1 MKTVHWQWICFPT
14 GLELLALTRKLIST
28 VPIRFFKQWFNCILL
43 NYLLFFLHFVLL
55 GPNGVF
61 DLKKNFALIELIE
74 RLHASETTE
83 IFSPSF
89 IERERELAVP
99 CDENETH
106 LVSETDLEVFRFFD
120 LAKLNYLIIR
130 SKVGT
135 CVQWN
140 YSHSE

>member
-1 MKTVHWQWICFPT
+1 MFPT
-14 GLELLALTRKLIST
+14 GLELWALTRKLIWT
-28 VPIRFFKQWFNCILL
+28 VPILFFKQWFYCVLL
-43 NYLLFFLHFVLL
+43 NYLLFSLHFVLHL

-106 LVSETDLEVFRFFD
+106 LVS
-120 LAKLNYLIIR
+120 
-130 SKVGT
+130 
-135 CVQWN
+135 
-140 YSHSE
+140 

>member
-1 MKTVHWQWICFPT
+1 MRNV
-14 GLELLALTRKLIST
+14 ES
-28 VPIRFFKQWFNCILL
+28 
-43 NYLLFFLHFVLL
+43 FLKHFVLPFLLL

-106 LVSETDLEVFRFFD
+106 LVRFLFC
-120 LAKLNYLIIR
+120 LI
-130 SKVGT
+130 
-135 CVQWN
+135 
-140 YSHSE
+140 